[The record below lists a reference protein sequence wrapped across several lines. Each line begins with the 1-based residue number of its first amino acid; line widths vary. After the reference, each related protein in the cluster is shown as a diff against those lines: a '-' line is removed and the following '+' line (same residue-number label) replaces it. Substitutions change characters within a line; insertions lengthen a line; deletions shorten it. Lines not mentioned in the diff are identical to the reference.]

1 MAWPKKQ
8 TSVGKDVEKLDPF
21 YAVGGNAK
29 WYSLYGKQHG
39 SSLRTE
45 HDDPAIPLLR
55 THPEELRTGA
65 QTKSDPRLSKHN
77 SQCTIPQMW
86 KCLKYPS
93 TKELINKCHIYT
105 HTYINIYII
114 YLHTMEYDSVVK
126 KNEALTQATNMDIST
141 TEC

>member
-29 WYSLYGKQHG
+29 WCSLCGKQHG

-45 HDDPAIPLLR
+45 HDDPAIPFLR

-65 QTKSDPRLSKHN
+65 QTKSDPRLFKTQFTTHYSTN
-77 SQCTIPQMW
+77 VEMPQI
-86 KCLKYPS
+86 S
-93 TKELINKCHIYT
+93 IN
-105 HTYINIYII
+105 
-114 YLHTMEYDSVVK
+114 
-126 KNEALTQATNMDIST
+126 
-141 TEC
+141 